1 MLFQVVKIGYFGVQ
15 GGIHTAVQQQLNGL
29 VQVVHAG
36 GFGAIAF
43 GQCCIGAGNGVGGGL
58 AVQILKAV
66 DAVIIAFYNN
76 GSADV
81 AVRVRKIVF
90 LGALFGNFHAVGHAV
105 IAAAVHAG
113 QQAVPF
119 ALHKGGLYA
128 KLFGNLL
135 GNFNIEANQLVV
147 FVMVGPGGPG
157 ALGAKHDLAAL
168 LNLGQQIAGVI
179 GAGSGFAGSIR
190 CRCSR
195 GRCGGTAGGQQG
207 GCQYGSGQCF
217 QFHMCFSLVM

>member
-135 GNFNIEANQLVV
+135 GNFNVEANQLVV

-195 GRCGGTAGGQQG
+195 GRCGGTAGG
-207 GCQYGSGQCF
+207 
-217 QFHMCFSLVM
+217 

>member
-1 MLFQVVKIGYFGVQ
+1 MGSGLAGDLYSTLLSITDNAYAAL
-15 GGIHTAVQQQLNGL
+15 GGNVTDMYSCSAGISKSDLSCGNTVLGSP
-29 VQVVHAG
+29 VHA
-36 GFGAIAF
+36 
-43 GQCCIGAGNGVGGGL
+43 
-58 AVQILKAV
+58 
-66 DAVIIAFYNN
+66 
-76 GSADV
+76 
-81 AVRVRKIVF
+81 
-90 LGALFGNFHAVGHAV
+90 
-105 IAAAVHAG
+105 
-113 QQAVPF
+113 
-119 ALHKGGLYA
+119 LYA

-135 GNFNIEANQLVV
+135 GNFNVEANQLVV

-217 QFHMCFSLVM
+217 QFHMCFSLVV